1 MVDYL
6 TSGHLSTGD
15 GQARHVESLCIH
27 QSLKGH
33 GEILHIKLLQSLYY
47 MLSLNQMMSMVLF
60 AYVSNLTLNYI
71 SQIQNMFKLQPKSYI
86 PFFQIEISQDV
97 LKLKIIALTY
107 LESLT
112 FLDMFAKSI
121 IP

>member
-1 MVDYL
+1 
-6 TSGHLSTGD
+6 
-15 GQARHVESLCIH
+15 
-27 QSLKGH
+27 
-33 GEILHIKLLQSLYY
+33 
-47 MLSLNQMMSMVLF
+47 
-60 AYVSNLTLNYI
+60 
-71 SQIQNMFKLQPKSYI
+71 MFKLQPKSYI